1 MIRAIA
7 LLLISNVLCAQH
19 PYFELDSR
27 QLETKAVYD
36 GYRIMISLEGDEII
50 YTLTR
55 SDDTIVVAYDP
66 RRKKPLYIKYRI

>member
-1 MIRAIA
+1 MIRVIS

-27 QLETKAVYD
+27 QLETKAIDD

-55 SDDTIVVAYDP
+55 SDDTIIVAYSP
-66 RRKKPLYIKYRI
+66 RRKKPLYIKYSK